1 MILGTAF
8 GNYSSLS
15 KSRLETRFS
24 GYMSVTKRPVA
35 VQRILPY
42 IFLFVLTLVVFVP
55 VMTVASKRN
64 IDFGIHSKIAEAL
77 PQEVTHVSHILY
89 HAVYRLLRYWLPT
102 VDSSEIALL
111 AILVFI
117 LPLPM
122 IVFSLTKKHSAGTI
136 SIFAIVFLTFGLTIA
151 SPITFWANDYMIGY
165 VNSLVY
171 HNPTLF
177 AVRLFVIPVSL
188 LALRIFGNT
197 AYRNANHRLYTLLL
211 CASMILLCTLAKPS
225 YTLVLLP
232 GCCAFAVWQALK
244 GRHID
249 WILLVF
255 GICLPGVLILG
266 LQYLVSFV
274 NYDDGTSITFGIF
287 EFFRLWIPDWRIPI
301 QLLLSLVFPLTVYLL
316 FFSEARKHIYFNFS
330 WTVFSVSATF
340 TYFLYESGSRIDHSC
355 GIAMSPFSMFASM
368 FLQQYFLSKMLGSK
382 NVPGCLLRCCLRST
396 SRHTIVR
403 FRRVNAQFSRSYLMH
418 RFD

>member
-1 MILGTAF
+1 
-8 GNYSSLS
+8 
-15 KSRLETRFS
+15 
-24 GYMSVTKRPVA
+24 MSVTKRPVA

-55 VMTVASKRN
+55 IMAVASKRFA
-64 IDFGIHSKIAEAL
+64 DFGIHSKIAEAL

-197 AYRNANHRLYTLLL
+197 AYRNVNHRLYTLLL

-301 QLLLSLVFPLTVYLL
+301 QLLLSLVFPFTVYLL

-340 TYFLYESGSRIDHSC
+340 TYFLYESGSRIDHGNFLWNSYV
-355 GIAMSPFSMFASM
+355 SVFVLMFASLL
-368 FLQQYFLSKMLGSK
+368 FLVQQFACARGPGPEHGNTMPSRTSLKFYISFVLFGSHVFFGIGYYIRFLTGY
-382 NVPGCLLRCCLRST
+382 G
-396 SRHTIVR
+396 
-403 FRRVNAQFSRSYLMH
+403 A
-418 RFD
+418 